1 VSIPQPWVKFE
12 SLPNSG
18 GRFVVSP
25 LSRGMGTTL
34 GNALRRVLLSSLGGY
49 AVTLVKLEGVRHE
62 FSTIPNVVEDVFD
75 VLSNIK
81 ALVFKGTGS
90 DAISVKLASKKKG
103 KLYARDI
110 KLPAGWEIVNQD
122 SYLLE
127 IVEGGSFEAEL
138 TIESGVGYQ
147 PADMGAAGREIDA
160 IAVDASFS
168 PILKVNHSVENI
180 RVGKSLDYDSVTLDV
195 WTNGAI
201 LAEEA
206 VQQAASLLGDLTA
219 LFDSMN
225 QKPKLD
231 LVDTESASGDKV
243 RESALGLTIDD
254 LELSARSSNCLK
266 RAGIETV
273 AELVEKDIA
282 DLIQIKNFGKKSADE
297 INEKLKQY
305 GLSLK
310 GVVS

>member
-1 VSIPQPWVKFE
+1 MSIPQPWVKFE

-34 GNALRRVLLSSLGGY
+34 GNALRRVLLSSLSGY

-81 ALVFKGTGS
+81 SLVFKGIGA
-90 DAISVKLASKKKG
+90 DPISVKLSTKKKG
-103 KLYARDI
+103 KLYAKDI
-110 KLPAGWEIVNQD
+110 KLPMGWELVNPD
-122 SYLLE
+122 AYLLE
-127 IVEGGSFEAEL
+127 VVEGGSFDAEL
-138 TIESGVGYQ
+138 TIGFGVGYL

-195 WTNGAI
+195 WTNGSL
-201 LAEEA
+201 LAEDAVREA
-206 VQQAASLLGDLTA
+206 AALLGGLTV
-219 LFDSMN
+219 LFESMN
-225 QKPKLD
+225 EKPQ
-231 LVDTESASGDKV
+231 VDATEAESASGDKV
-243 RESALGLTIDD
+243 RESAMGLTIDD

-266 RAGIETV
+266 RAGIDTV

-297 INEKLKQY
+297 INDKLKQY

>member
-1 VSIPQPWVKFE
+1 MSIPQPWVKFE

-18 GRFVVSP
+18 GRFVVAP

-49 AVTLVKLEGVRHE
+49 AVTLVKIEGVRHE

-81 ALVFKGTGS
+81 GLVFKGLGE
-90 DAISVKLASKKKG
+90 DPISVKLSSKKKG
-103 KLYARDI
+103 KLYAKDI

-127 IVEGGSFEAEL
+127 VVDGGSFDAEL

-147 PADMGAAGREIDA
+147 AADMGALGREIDT

-180 RVGKSLDYDSVTLDV
+180 RVGKSLDYDAVTLDV
-195 WTNGAI
+195 WTNGA
-201 LAEEA
+201 LPADEA
-206 VQQAASLLGDLTA
+206 VQSAALLLGELTA
-219 LFDSMN
+219 LFAHMN
-225 QKPKLD
+225 EKPKQD
-231 LVDTESASGDKV
+231 VIDTEDASNDKV

-266 RAGIETV
+266 RAGIDTV
-273 AELVEKDIA
+273 AELVERDIS

>member
-1 VSIPQPWVKFE
+1 MSIPQPWVKFE
-12 SLPNSG
+12 ALPNFG

-34 GNALRRVLLSSLGGY
+34 GNALRRVLLSSLDGY
-49 AVTLVKLEGVRHE
+49 AVTLVKIEGVRHE

-81 ALVFKGTGS
+81 GLVFKGIGE
-90 DAISVKLASKKKG
+90 DPISLKLTAKKKG

-110 KLPAGWEIVNQD
+110 KLPVGWTLVNED
-122 SYLLE
+122 AYLLE
-127 IVEGGSFEAEL
+127 VAEGGAFE
-138 TIESGVGYQ
+138 IEMTVEHGVGYQ
-147 PADMGAAGREIDA
+147 AADMGVAGREIDA
-160 IAVDASFS
+160 VAVDASFS
-168 PILKVNHSVENI
+168 PIIKVNHAVENI
-180 RVGKSLDYDSVTLDV
+180 RVGKSLDYDAVTIDV
-195 WTNGAI
+195 WTNGA
-201 LAEEA
+201 LSAEEA
-206 VQQAASLLGDLTA
+206 MTKAATQLGQMVDL
-219 LFDSMN
+219 FGKIN
-225 QKPKLD
+225 QKPLQDTAD
-231 LVDTESASGDKV
+231 LQDAAGDRV

-273 AELVEKDIA
+273 AELVEKDLD

-310 GVVS
+310 GVIS

>member
-1 VSIPQPWVKFE
+1 MSIPQPWVKFE

-18 GRFVVSP
+18 GRFVISP

-34 GNALRRVLLSSLGGY
+34 GNALRRVLLSSLSGY

-81 ALVFKGTGS
+81 GLVFKGTGT
-90 DAISVKLASKKKG
+90 DPISVKLSSKKKG
-103 KLYARDI
+103 KLYAKDI
-110 KLPAGWEIVNQD
+110 ILPTGWELVNQD

-127 IVEGGSFEAEL
+127 IVEGGSFDAEL
-138 TIESGVGYQ
+138 TIEAGVGYL

-180 RVGKSLDYDSVTLDV
+180 RVGKSLDYDAVTLDV

-201 LAEEA
+201 PAEGA
-206 VQQAASLLGDLTA
+206 VQNAAALLGDLTA

-225 QKPKLD
+225 QKPTRD
-231 LVDTESASGDKV
+231 SVHTELVSGDKV

>member
-1 VSIPQPWVKFE
+1 MSIPQPWVKFE
-12 SLPNSG
+12 SLPNFG

-34 GNALRRVLLSSLGGY
+34 GNALRRVLLSSLSGY
-49 AVTLVKLEGVRHE
+49 AVTSVKIEGVRHE

-75 VLSNIK
+75 VLSNVK
-81 ALVFKGTGS
+81 SFVFKGIGDS
-90 DAISVKLASKKKG
+90 PISVKLSAKKKG
-103 KLYARDI
+103 KLYAKDL
-110 KLPAGWEIVNQD
+110 KLPAGWEVVNPD
-122 SYLLE
+122 AYLLE
-127 IVEGGSFEAEL
+127 VIEGGSFDAEF
-138 TIESGVGYQ
+138 TIEHGVGYQ
-147 PADMGAAGREIDA
+147 PADMGVVGREIDL

-180 RVGKSLDYDSVTLDV
+180 RVGKSLDYDAVTLDV
-195 WTNGAI
+195 WTNGSIQADD
-201 LAEEA
+201 AVKEA
-206 VQQAASLLGDLTA
+206 AALLGSLTS
-219 LFDSMN
+219 LFETIN
-225 QKPKLD
+225 QKP
-231 LVDTESASGDKV
+231 TQESGDNSQGSDDRL